1 MLTMNENVD
10 FPIYYYYSPHVIH
23 FPDSITVRNG
33 IMSSVS
39 TQEFGIL
46 LYQL

>member
-10 FPIYYYYSPHVIH
+10 LPIYYYYSPHFIH

-39 TQEFGIL
+39 TPEFGIL
-46 LYQL
+46 L